1 MKWKHPPVPKIY
13 EALGTVADGRIE
25 LNGDTAKVFSSSGQ
39 KFYEV
44 QYDPAEN
51 AIMANDNASYWQG
64 YLGYPA
70 IAMLFKL
77 GVLEYKAELAG
88 LLKGIAWKDLNQ
100 KFKNNFE
107 KTVAHIEE
115 SMSDEDREKL
125 HAYISQID
133 KDIKKLK
140 LSLLGPKVKPPTGY

>member
-1 MKWKHPPVPKIY
+1 MKWKHPPKPKIY
-13 EALGTVADGRIE
+13 EALGTLADGRVE
-25 LNGDTAKVFSSSGQ
+25 LNGDIAKVFSSSRN

-77 GVLEYKAELAG
+77 GILEYKPELAS

-107 KTVAHIEE
+107 KTVAYIEE

-125 HAYISQID
+125 HTYISQID
-133 KDIKKLK
+133 KDLKKLK
-140 LSLLGPKVKPPTGY
+140 LSLLGSKIKPPIGY

>member
-13 EALGTVADGRIE
+13 EALGTVVDGRIE

-77 GVLEYKAELAG
+77 GVLEYKPEMAE

-125 HAYISQID
+125 HAYTSQID
-133 KDIKKLK
+133 KDIKKLN
-140 LSLLGPKVKPPTGY
+140 LSLLGNKVKPPEGY